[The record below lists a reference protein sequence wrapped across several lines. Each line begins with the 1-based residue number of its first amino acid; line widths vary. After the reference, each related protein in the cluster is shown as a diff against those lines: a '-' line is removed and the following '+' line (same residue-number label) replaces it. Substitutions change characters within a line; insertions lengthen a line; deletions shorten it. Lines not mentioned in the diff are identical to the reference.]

1 MSKKL
6 SSSGHSYKSE
16 SVVIRKIVFSALATV
31 LFGAATAS
39 ADVSYNVGWAS
50 EYYFRGAL
58 QQESSASA
66 GVDFDQNGFYAGAW
80 TADVGEGLEYDLYA
94 GYGIETEGG
103 LSASVGFTGYYYTDD
118 VWDELFQADEINV
131 NVGYGAIGVEYSFG
145 DAGGSDYDFLAL
157 SVDLTQGFSV
167 TYGTFGDEAD
177 GDYFEIG
184 YGTTIADID
193 VGVSAIFNSEELSN
207 QVRDFRVANSAAES
221 GQAIVFTL
229 GKSW

>member
-1 MSKKL
+1 M
-6 SSSGHSYKSE
+6 
-16 SVVIRKIVFSALATV
+16 IRKIVFSALATV

>member
-1 MSKKL
+1 M
-6 SSSGHSYKSE
+6 
-16 SVVIRKIVFSALATV
+16 
-31 LFGAATAS
+31 
-39 ADVSYNVGWAS
+39 
-50 EYYFRGAL
+50 
-58 QQESSASA
+58 
-66 GVDFDQNGFYAGAW
+66 
-80 TADVGEGLEYDLYA
+80 
-94 GYGIETEGG
+94 
-103 LSASVGFTGYYYTDD
+103 
-118 VWDELFQADEINV
+118 WDELFQADEINV

>member
-1 MSKKL
+1 MC
-6 SSSGHSYKSE
+6 
-16 SVVIRKIVFSALATV
+16 IR
-31 LFGAATAS
+31 
-39 ADVSYNVGWAS
+39 DCVSYNVGWAS

>member
-1 MSKKL
+1 M
-6 SSSGHSYKSE
+6 
-16 SVVIRKIVFSALATV
+16 FSALATA
-31 LFGAATAS
+31 LFGAATTY

-66 GVDFDQNGFYAGAW
+66 GVDFDQDGFYAGAW

-94 GYGIETEGG
+94 GYGIELEGG

-118 VWDELFQADEINV
+118 VWDELYQADEINV
-131 NVGYGAIGVEYSFG
+131 NVGFGAVGVEYSFG
-145 DAGGSDYDFLAL
+145 DAGGSDYNFLAL
-157 SVDLTQGFSV
+157 NIDLTQGFSV
-167 TYGTFGDEAD
+167 TYGTFGDESD

-193 VGVSAIFNSEELSN
+193 VGVSAIFSSEELSD
-207 QVRDFRVANSAAES
+207 QVQDFRVEKSPKES